1 MQTQES
7 EKFYKKLFHFLNLNQ
22 ALTLAGYS
30 KKYICEMTEQEYEE
44 YLIGLEYLNM
54 RGIID
59 LGACL
64 GGEHFKKKNN

>member
-7 EKFYKKLFHFLNLNQ
+7 KKFYKKLFHFLNLNQ

-30 KKYICEMTEQEYEE
+30 KKYICEMNAREYEE

-59 LGACL
+59 LSVIL
-64 GGEHFKKKNN
+64 GGDDFHSKP

>member
-1 MQTQES
+1 MQT

-30 KKYICEMTEQEYEE
+30 KKYICEMNVREYEE
-44 YLIGLEYLNM
+44 YLIGLEYLHM

-59 LGACL
+59 LDMVL
-64 GGEHFKKKNN
+64 GGGGGGGEG

>member
-1 MQTQES
+1 MENEFKKES

-30 KKYICEMTEQEYEE
+30 KRYICDMDEKQYHE
-44 YLIGLEYLNM
+44 YLICLEYLHQ

-59 LGACL
+59 LDSII
-64 GGEHFKKKNN
+64 

>member
-7 EKFYKKLFHFLNLNQ
+7 ERFYKKLFHFLNLNQ

-30 KKYICEMTEQEYEE
+30 KKYICEMNAREYEE

-59 LGACL
+59 LSMIL
-64 GGEHFKKKNN
+64 GGDDFVSKS

>member
-30 KKYICEMTEQEYEE
+30 KKYICEMNAREYEE

-59 LGACL
+59 LSVIL
-64 GGEHFKKKNN
+64 GGDDFHSKP